1 MREKLEKIIDAYEEL
16 EQKLGDPQILAN
28 QHEYNKLA
36 KSYADQGPLVVA
48 ARKYVQ
54 DLNDLAEAKEMLSDA
69 DMKEF
74 AQEEISRIEGELPQL
89 EEDIKFMLIP
99 SDPADEKNIIVEI
112 RAAAGGDEAA
122 IFAGD
127 LYKMY
132 LRFADHHGW
141 KVEAMDVSPSEAG
154 GYKEIQFKVTGNKV
168 YSVMKF
174 ESGVHRVQ
182 RIPKTESQGRIHT
195 STATVA
201 VLPEADEIDID
212 IKDSDLRIDVFRAG
226 GPGGQCVNT
235 TDSAVRITHLPSG
248 LVVQSQDQK
257 SQLQNKIAAMAVLR
271 ARLYEKMLAEQQA
284 AEGAKRLAQIGSG
297 DRAEKIRTYN
307 APQDRVTD
315 HRTTV
320 CLWATCWRMSLLRCR
335 QLIEHRSLRKPF
347 SVVVALRC
355 LAALCEICDSMGIRK
370 GGAWPRADALPFLFR

>member
-16 EQKLGDPQILAN
+16 EQKLGDPQILAD

-36 KSYADQGPLVVA
+36 KSYADQSPLVVA

-74 AQEEISRIEGELPQL
+74 AQEEISRIEGELPRL

-141 KVEAMDVSPSEAG
+141 KVETMDVSPSEAG

-315 HRTTV
+315 HRIGFNSTYNGV
-320 CLWATCWRMSLLRCR
+320 LMGDLLEDV
-335 QLIEHRSLRKPF
+335 IT
-347 SVVVALRC
+347 ALQ
-355 LAALCEICDSMGIRK
+355 AAD
-370 GGAWPRADALPFLFR
+370 RAQKLEEAV

>member
-1 MREKLEKIIDAYEEL
+1 MDA
-16 EQKLGDPQILAN
+16 
-28 QHEYNKLA
+28 
-36 KSYADQGPLVVA
+36 S
-48 ARKYVQ
+48 
-54 DLNDLAEAKEMLSDA
+54 
-69 DMKEF
+69 
-74 AQEEISRIEGELPQL
+74 
-89 EEDIKFMLIP
+89 P
-99 SDPADEKNIIVEI
+99 SDE
-112 RAAAGGDEAA
+112 
-122 IFAGD
+122 
-127 LYKMY
+127 
-132 LRFADHHGW
+132 
-141 KVEAMDVSPSEAG
+141 G

-307 APQDRVTD
+307 FPQNRVTD
-315 HRTTV
+315 HRLTGDV
-320 CLWATCWRMSLLRCR
+320 KNFN
-335 QLIEHRSLRKPF
+335 I
-347 SVVVALRC
+347 
-355 LAALCEICDSMGIRK
+355 AAVINGDLD
-370 GGAWPRADALPFLFR
+370 PLVDALTLADQARRLQEGAEKGE

>member
-16 EQKLGDPQILAN
+16 EQKLGDPQILAD

-141 KVEAMDVSPSEAG
+141 KVETMDVSPSEAG

-257 SQLQNKIAAMAVLR
+257 SQLQNKEAAFRVLR
-271 ARLYEKMLAEQQA
+271 AKLYELEERK
-284 AEGAKRLAQIGSG
+284 
-297 DRAEKIRTYN
+297 RAEELDELRGERMDNSFGSQIRNYVLFPFQLVKDLRSGVETGNVDAVLSGALEPFVIGYHTW
-307 APQDRVTD
+307 RV
-315 HRTTV
+315 
-320 CLWATCWRMSLLRCR
+320 ANS
-335 QLIEHRSLRKPF
+335 
-347 SVVVALRC
+347 
-355 LAALCEICDSMGIRK
+355 
-370 GGAWPRADALPFLFR
+370 